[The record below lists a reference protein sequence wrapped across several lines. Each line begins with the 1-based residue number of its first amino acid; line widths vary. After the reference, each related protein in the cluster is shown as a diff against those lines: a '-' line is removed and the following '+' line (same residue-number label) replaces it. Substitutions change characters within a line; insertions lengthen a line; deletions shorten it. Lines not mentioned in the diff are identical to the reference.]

1 MGLNCR
7 MDFSTL
13 ITFTSFGVKSSAG
26 RDLLDMM
33 GLPKGLR
40 TSKWFLPLTWMACR
54 TAGGWG
60 LSNHDPPAVPTLNP
74 REYDGA
80 L

>member
-33 GLPKGLR
+33 GLPKVLR
-40 TSKWFLPLTWMACR
+40 A
-54 TAGGWG
+54 
-60 LSNHDPPAVPTLNP
+60 SNGFCL
-74 REYDGA
+74 
-80 L
+80 